1 MPTKVR
7 HFIWRCLHNALAVLV
22 NLNNRHL
29 DVNPICSFCHKKPE
43 TVEHVMFQC
52 KLARQVWHLAP
63 LPFHYAADW
72 GYMTFEQWWT
82 SRLLALR
89 IDGEVKE
96 EIGIVAFLCWSLWKS
111 RNKEH
116 FEKQPRDPSM
126 ILEQG
131 VACWLEYK
139 SANEA
144 SKGSVPAPELPHK
157 PIWIP
162 PDTGIVKFN
171 VDGALDERNGL
182 SGVGIVA
189 RDEYGNLLG
198 AVMESFK
205 GLFSVRTIEAMGFR
219 CALELAL

>member
-1 MPTKVR
+1 M
-7 HFIWRCLHNALAVLV
+7 A
-22 NLNNRHL
+22 
-29 DVNPICSFCHKKPE
+29 
-43 TVEHVMFQC
+43 
-52 KLARQVWHLAP
+52 
-63 LPFHYAADW
+63 
-72 GYMTFEQWWT
+72 FEQWWT

-89 IDGEVKE
+89 TDGEAKE

-131 VACWLEYK
+131 VASWLEYK

-144 SKGSVPAPELPHK
+144 SKGSVPAPKLPHK

-162 PDTGIVKFN
+162 PDTGIVKLN

-189 RDEYGNLLG
+189 RDEYEG
-198 AVMESFK
+198 ESLYTIAALIKKLIGERGTWFAEHFMVPSITFAK
-205 GLFSVRTIEAMGFR
+205 AAMVGLN
-219 CALELAL
+219 